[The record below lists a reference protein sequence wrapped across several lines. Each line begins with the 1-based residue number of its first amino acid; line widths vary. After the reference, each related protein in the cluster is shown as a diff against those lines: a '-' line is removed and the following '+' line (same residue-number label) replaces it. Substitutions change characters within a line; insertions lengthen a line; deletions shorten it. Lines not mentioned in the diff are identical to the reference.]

1 MAYNYNFYTP
11 PAPGAVGRRTSSKN
25 RTVFARVVNVIL
37 ESSDPSLIGSINY
50 RVIGSATS
58 EESPSRLPIAYPSLG
73 PVKKLPLKGEIVVLE
88 SLPDSN
94 TSTSP
99 SSKKI
104 YYTRVVDIWN
114 HPHYNGC
121 PDEFQSSTDEPLGPG
136 VPELTTVNP
145 LLPFQGDTLIEGRQG
160 QSIRFTGFKTE
171 VPSGIN
177 INEFV
182 DDENNGKPLII
193 ISNGQ
198 ISTDNGF
205 DHIVEDV
212 NEDSTSIYLTSD
224 HVIPLEA
231 ASNKRDSYDTTKT
244 DVPQDFST
252 YRGSQLIANSGRIVL
267 NSKQDSILLSA
278 TSTVGLNGQ
287 SINLDGESYI
297 SLDSPEI
304 YLGKSAIQK
313 QDPVLL
319 GNETVKL
326 LKDLV
331 DSLRTFFTD
340 LTTATT
346 VSGEPIPKFLETV
359 PSISRKLTR
368 IEGRLE
374 SLKSRKVWVE

>member
-1 MAYNYNFYTP
+1 MAYNFNFYTP
-11 PAPGAVGRRTSSKN
+11 PAPGATGRRASPNSSP
-25 RTVFARVVNVIL
+25 VFARVVNVIL
-37 ESSDPSLIGSINY
+37 ENNDPSLIGSINY

-58 EESPSRLPIAYPSLG
+58 EESPDLPIAYPSQG
-73 PVKKLPLKGEIVVLE
+73 SIKKLPLKGEIVVLE

-94 TSTSP
+94 LFTSI
-99 SSKKI
+99 SSKKV
-104 YYTRVVDIWN
+104 YYTRTVDIWN
-114 HPHYNGC
+114 HPSYNGY
-121 PDEFQSSTDEPLGPG
+121 PDEYQPVTVGDLGRGVIEPI
-136 VPELTTVNP
+136 TVNP
-145 LLPFQGDTLIEGRQG
+145 LLPFQGDMLIEGRQG
-160 QSIRFTGFKTE
+160 QSIRFTGFKSELADGT
-171 VPSGIN
+171 N
-177 INEFV
+177 INTFV

-193 ISNGQ
+193 ISNDQ

-205 DHIVEDV
+205 DHIKEDV

-224 HVIPLEA
+224 HTIPLNA
-231 ASNKRDSYDTTKT
+231 ASSKRDSYDTTKT

-287 SINLDGESYI
+287 SINLDGESYTSI
-297 SLDSPEI
+297 DSPKI
-304 YLGKSAIQK
+304 YLGTSAILE

-374 SLKSRKVWVE
+374 SLKSKKVWVE

>member
-37 ESSDPSLIGSINY
+37 ESNDPSLIGSINY
-50 RVIGSATS
+50 RVIESATS

-94 TSTSP
+94 ASNSP
-99 SSKKI
+99 SSKKV

-252 YRGSQLIANSGRIVL
+252 YRGNQLIANSGRIVL

-346 VSGEPIPKFLETV
+346 VSGEPIPKLLETV
-359 PSISRKLTR
+359 PSISKKLTK

>member
-37 ESSDPSLIGSINY
+37 ESNDPSLIGSINY

-58 EESPSRLPIAYPSLG
+58 EESPSRLPIAYPSQG
-73 PVKKLPLKGEIVVLE
+73 SIKKLPLKGEIVVLE

-94 TSTSP
+94 LSTSTS
-99 SSKKI
+99 SKKV

-114 HPHYNGC
+114 HPSYNGY
-121 PDEFQSSTDEPLGPG
+121 PDEYQPVTVGDLGRG
-136 VPELTTVNP
+136 VPEPITVNP
-145 LLPFQGDTLIEGRQG
+145 LLPFQGDMLIEGRQG
-160 QSIRFTGFKTE
+160 QSIRFTGFKSELADGT
-171 VPSGIN
+171 N
-177 INEFV
+177 INTFV

-193 ISNGQ
+193 ISNDQ

-205 DHIVEDV
+205 DHIKEDV

-224 HVIPLEA
+224 HTIPLNA
-231 ASNKRDSYDTTKT
+231 ASSKRDSYDTTKT

-287 SINLDGESYI
+287 SINLDGESYTSI
-297 SLDSPEI
+297 DSPKI
-304 YLGKSAIQK
+304 YLGTSAILE

-374 SLKSRKVWVE
+374 SLKSKKVWVE

>member
-37 ESSDPSLIGSINY
+37 ESNDPSLIGSINY

-94 TSTSP
+94 ASNSP
-99 SSKKI
+99 SSKKV